1 MQDNT
6 FDVGH
11 EFTDGPSCPAMVVLP
26 AGSFTMGSPQGEAGR
41 DEDEGPQHDV
51 TIARPFAVG
60 KYQITFDE
68 WNAAVANGGCET
80 VPDDEGWGGGTR
92 PVINVDWRQTQTYV
106 SWLCQETGKDYR
118 LLSEAEW
125 EYAARAGSATA
136 YFVGDTIS
144 ETQANFNSEGTV
156 PVGSFPPNGFGLHD
170 MHGNVFEW
178 VDDCWNGSYDGAPTD
193 GSAWTTGECD
203 MRLLRG
209 GSWFSSDRLLRSAER
224 LRYLDEIS
232 RNYLGFRVAR
242 SLD

>member
-1 MQDNT
+1 MQNGAYDT
-6 FDVGH
+6 GQ
-11 EFTDGPSCPAMVVLP
+11 EFTDGSACPTMVVVQ
-26 AGSFTMGSPQGEAGR
+26 AGTFTMGSPVGEAGR

-51 TIARPFAVG
+51 IIAQPFAVG

-68 WNAAVANGGCET
+68 WEAAVAAGGCET
-80 VPDDEGWGGGTR
+80 VPDDEGWGQGTR
-92 PVINVDWRQTQTYV
+92 PVINVDWHQVQTYV
-106 SWLCQETGKDYR
+106 AWLSQETGNAYR

-125 EYAARAGSATA
+125 EYAARAGSAAA
-136 YFVGDTIS
+136 YCFGNTIS
-144 ETQANFNSEGTV
+144 EAQANFNSDGTV
-156 PVGSFPPNGFGLHD
+156 PVGSYAGNDFGLYD

-178 VDDCWNGSYDGAPTD
+178 VEDCWNGSYEGAPTD

-209 GSWFSSDRLLRSAER
+209 GSWFSADRLLRSAER

-242 SLD
+242 ALG